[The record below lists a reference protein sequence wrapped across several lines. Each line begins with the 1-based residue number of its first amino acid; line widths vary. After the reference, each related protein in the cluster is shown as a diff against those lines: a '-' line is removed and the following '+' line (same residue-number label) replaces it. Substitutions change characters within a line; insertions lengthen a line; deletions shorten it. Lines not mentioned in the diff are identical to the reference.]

1 MSIETYITS
10 IRASRN
16 EIRAKLV
23 GLGLATNADKLD
35 ALATAIKG
43 IIDQGAVSVT
53 LQEGNTYT
61 IPKGYHNGSGTVTGI
76 GGGGNYNLQSKS
88 VTPSKAQQNV
98 TPDDG
103 YFGLSDVT
111 VAPIPDKYQDV
122 SDVTA
127 AVGDVL
133 TGKIIVLADGS
144 VVTGT
149 MPNNGAVSKTLDA
162 TTISYTIPKGHHS
175 GTGTVKI
182 VLETKTI
189 TPTKSAQTIT
199 PSAGKVLS
207 QVTVNAIPDNYVD
220 KTGATQ
226 IELTIDGLTTTAVTI
241 DEGYTLGGT
250 VSLTNDIEMALAA
263 I

>member
-16 EIRAKLV
+16 EIRTKLV
-23 GLGLATNADKLD
+23 EMGLSTNTDKLD

-43 IIDQGAVSVT
+43 IIDRGAVSVT

-61 IPKGYHNGSGTVTGI
+61 IPKGYHNGSGTVTGV

-88 VTPSKAQQNV
+88 ATPSKAQQSI

-127 AVGDVL
+127 TADTVL

-149 MPNNGAVSKTLDA
+149 MANNGAVAKTLDS
-162 TTISYTIPKGHHS
+162 TTISYTVPKGYHG

-182 VLETKTI
+182 VLETKTV
-189 TPTKSAQTIT
+189 TPTKTAQSVK
-199 PSAGKVLS
+199 PSSGKVLS
-207 QVTVNAIPDNYVD
+207 EVVVNAIPDNYVD
-220 KTGATQ
+220 KTGATA
-226 IELTIDGLTTTAVTI
+226 INATIDGLTQTSVTI

-250 VSLTNDIEMALAA
+250 VSLTNDIETALAA